1 MAGSRHTSSA
11 YEAEL
16 ATLRE
21 KLVLMGSLAE
31 EILTKGVQAYVERDT
46 ELARATIKID
56 RRINR
61 TEVELDEL
69 CMRILAMR
77 QPVASDLRFITTA
90 LKIVTDLERI
100 GDLGVNICERVMEL
114 NDEPPLPPI
123 PELNGLADDAIGTVR
138 DALDALVARN
148 VDHATELLARDDTI
162 DERYARLFTHLL
174 QMMSDDP
181 SIIFRATRVQSI
193 AKYLERIADHAMNIA
208 EDVVFL
214 VRGKDIRHHNK
225 RDSEVPGG
233 PPRKYVLDTRMTGQ
247 LARHRLN
254 EFYACLRRHVRS
266 LVR

>member
-21 KLVLMGSLAE
+21 KLVLMGGLAE

-46 ELARATIKID
+46 ELARTTIRID

-77 QPVASDLRFITTA
+77 QPVASDLRFITIA
-90 LKIVTDLERI
+90 LKVVTDIERI
-100 GDLGVNICERVMEL
+100 GDLGVNICERVAEL

-123 PELNGLADDAIGTVR
+123 DGVNELSDEVVETLHEAVDVLVTR
-138 DALDALVARN
+138 DAERAVSLLNRDAT
-148 VDHATELLARDDTI
+148 VDQRYAALFGELLELMAN
-162 DERYARLFTHLL
+162 
-174 QMMSDDP
+174 DP
-181 SIIFRATRVQSI
+181 STVYRATRIQSI

-214 VRGKDIRHHNK
+214 VRGKDIRHANK
-225 RDSEVPGG
+225 LRETDE
-233 PPRKYVLDTRMTGQ
+233 PPPPPPIKEPTRRG
-247 LARHRLN
+247 
-254 EFYACLRRHVRS
+254 
-266 LVR
+266 

>member
-1 MAGSRHTSSA
+1 MMNEHTSKV
-11 YEAEL
+11 YEHEL
-16 ATLRE
+16 STLRE

-31 EILTKGVQAYVERDT
+31 EMTLKGIEAHDSRDS
-46 ELARATIKID
+46 ELAKNTLKID

-61 TEVELDEL
+61 LECEVDEL

-123 PELNGLADDAIGTVR
+123 PELNALADDAIGTVR
-138 DALDALVARN
+138 EAIDALVARD
-148 VDHATELLARDDTI
+148 VERATELLARDDII

-174 QMMSDDP
+174 QMMSEDP

-214 VRGKDIRHHNK
+214 VRGKDIRHPNK
-225 RDSEVPGG
+225 RGDSEVPGG
-233 PPRKYVLDTRMTGQ
+233 PPRKKAAG
-247 LARHRLN
+247 
-254 EFYACLRRHVRS
+254 
-266 LVR
+266 